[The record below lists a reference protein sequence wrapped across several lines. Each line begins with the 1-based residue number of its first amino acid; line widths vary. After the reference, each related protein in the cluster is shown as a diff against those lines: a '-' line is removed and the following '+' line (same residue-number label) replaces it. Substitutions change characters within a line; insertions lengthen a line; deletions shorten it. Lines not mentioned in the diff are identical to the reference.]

1 MATAR
6 TIVKLTPKPKL
17 PYPLDQEL
25 GAAVLD
31 KCRDVVQEYADL
43 ARRAPDAFPF
53 SERDL
58 LTWYAEMRYKVL
70 GAGSCSLCGSRVRH
84 ALPVMAELE
93 ESIVIMHACLCDECI
108 VVQQSVARRV
118 TLCMHRT
125 EVDMSTA
132 RAEPACAAVA

>member
-17 PYPLDQEL
+17 PRPLDQEL

-31 KCRDVVQEYADL
+31 KCRDVVEEYAEL

-53 SERDL
+53 SQRDL
-58 LTWYAEMRYKVL
+58 VTWYAEMRYKVL
-70 GAGSCSLCGSRVRH
+70 GAGNCSLCGSRVRH

-93 ESIVIMHACLCDECI
+93 ENIVIMHACLCDECI
-108 VVQQSVARRV
+108 VAQQLVARRI
-118 TLCMHRT
+118 TMCMHRT
-125 EVDMSTA
+125 AVDMSTA
-132 RAEPACAAVA
+132 PAEAVAAVA